1 MHFEIKLFSC
11 LFASFILVP
20 ITMLVLAVKVF
31 LPYHRASLYLLFPGT
46 VFFSFL
52 VAKRDHFLE
61 VCLLRGFVD
70 HLLILYWNLMTFFWC
85 FFLYRFLL
93 LYLTLHTECLE
104 EERICFLTVMKYLPR
119 WMYIFTAY
127 YELPLLGPVFRWL
140 PSQTIY

>member
-46 VFFSFL
+46 VLFSFL

-70 HLLILYWNLMTFFWC
+70 HLLILY
-85 FFLYRFLL
+85 
-93 LYLTLHTECLE
+93 
-104 EERICFLTVMKYLPR
+104 
-119 WMYIFTAY
+119 
-127 YELPLLGPVFRWL
+127 
-140 PSQTIY
+140 